1 MDPLERAF
9 FDDSRAMQAR
19 LSQVTVRQVRRT
31 IESLRNLDLSRVD
44 LAVVRERV
52 FKLLWFYTAE
62 TIWVNDGRPIF
73 RGRKNNGDAYF
84 EHVDQLWYPPAPSV
98 TSLGR
103 ANCPGSS
110 VFYCCPDD
118 SIPIFELRPEE
129 GDLITILRCKPKS
142 PATPLL
148 ISVSVYQAA
157 RNVGAKIAGDEPPP
171 EFSLAAWL
179 GHDPR
184 RQAINRLINDF
195 LTQEF
200 KKVVNS
206 GREHDYKI
214 TAAASECL
222 YNSEAYGSKVAQGI
236 AYPSVASKFVN
247 ANMAL
252 LPNAVDALYS
262 PESCKMV
269 RVEKRISDQELMI
282 SPASSGEIQPNGR
295 IVWTAPATPRVDRL
309 QGDGE

>member
-1 MDPLERAF
+1 
-9 FDDSRAMQAR
+9 
-19 LSQVTVRQVRRT
+19 
-31 IESLRNLDLSRVD
+31 
-44 LAVVRERV
+44 
-52 FKLLWFYTAE
+52 
-62 TIWVNDGRPIF
+62 
-73 RGRKNNGDAYF
+73 
-84 EHVDQLWYPPAPSV
+84 V

-103 ANCPGSS
+103 ANYPGHS

-129 GDLITILRCKPKS
+129 GELITILRCKPKC
-142 PATPLL
+142 PAAPLL
-148 ISVSVYQAA
+148 ISVGVYQAA

-179 GHDPR
+179 GYDQR
-184 RQAINRLINDF
+184 RQTINKLINNF
-195 LTQEF
+195 LTREF
-200 KKVVNS
+200 RKVVNS
-206 GREHDYKI
+206 GCEHDYKI

-247 ANMAL
+247 ANIAL

-269 RVEKRISDQELMI
+269 RVEERIGEQELMV
-282 SPASSGEIQPNGR
+282 SLAGNGEIEPSGR
-295 IVWTAPATPRVDRL
+295 IVWTAPAIPRVDRL